1 MLLGIDLGGTTV
13 KLGLCDDSGRVIA
26 RRTIDTDVER
36 GSDDAVIRIA
46 IAARELID
54 DTGSIDTCGIGAPG
68 ELDLHRQYLIRANHF
83 PGWADVALPR
93 RLAEHLGV
101 PVALENDSNCAA
113 WGEFRAGAGRG
124 AKSLACLTLG
134 TGVGGGLVIDGQLW
148 IGANGAAGAFG
159 HIAVDPEGP
168 LCRCG
173 QHGCVEQYASA
184 AAVATRYG
192 RGSARDAFRAAERG
206 EPIAVAAVD
215 WACDGLAAGVANI
228 IHAVQ
233 PDVVVLAGGMAAG
246 VGLLDRVCA
255 GVSRRVRAA
264 WLRSI
269 RIETAALGDDAG
281 WIGAAL
287 WGARAFERNGRQ

>member
-1 MLLGIDLGGTTV
+1 MLLGIDLGGTSV
-13 KLGLCDDSGRVIA
+13 KLGLCDDGGRVIA
-26 RRTIDTDVER
+26 RRTIDTSVER
-36 GSDDAVIRIA
+36 GSDDAVARIA
-46 IAARELID
+46 IAARELIED
-54 DTGSIDTCGIGAPG
+54 NDTVRACGIGAPG
-68 ELDLHRQYLIRANHF
+68 ELDLGRQHLIRANHF
-83 PGWADVALPR
+83 PGWVNVPLARQVADAIGL
-93 RLAEHLGV
+93 

-134 TGVGGGLVIDGQLW
+134 TGVGGGLVIDGELW

-159 HIAVDPEGP
+159 HMAVDPNGP
-168 LCRCG
+168 PCRCG
-173 QHGCVEQYASA
+173 QRGCIEQFASA
-184 AAVATRYG
+184 TAVATRYG
-192 RGSARDAFRAAERG
+192 HGSARDAFEAAARG
-206 EPIAVAAVD
+206 EADAVAAVD

-233 PDVVVLAGGMAAG
+233 PEVVVLAGGMAAAG
-246 VGLLDRVCA
+246 VGLLDRVRA

-269 RIETAALGDDAG
+269 RIELAALGDDAG

-287 WGARAFERNGRQ
+287 NGVRVK

>member
-1 MLLGIDLGGTTV
+1 MLLGIDLGGTSV
-13 KLGLCDDSGRVIA
+13 KLGLCDDGGQVIA
-26 RRTIDTDVER
+26 RRTIDTSVER
-36 GSDDAVIRIA
+36 GSDDAVARIA
-46 IAARELID
+46 IAARELIED
-54 DTGSIDTCGIGAPG
+54 NGTVRAGGIGAPG
-68 ELDLHRQYLIRANHF
+68 ELDLGRRHLIRANHF
-83 PGWADVALPR
+83 PGWVNVPLARQIADAIGL
-93 RLAEHLGV
+93 

-134 TGVGGGLVIDGQLW
+134 TGVGGGLVIDGELW

-159 HIAVDPEGP
+159 HIAVDPNGP
-168 LCRCG
+168 PCRCG
-173 QHGCVEQYASA
+173 QRGCIEQFASA
-184 AAVATRYG
+184 TAVAARYG
-192 RGSARDAFRAAERG
+192 HGSAREAFEAAARG
-206 EPIAVAAVD
+206 EADAVAAVD

-233 PDVVVLAGGMAAG
+233 PDVVVLAGGMAAAG
-246 VGLLDRVCA
+246 VGLLDRVRA

-269 RIETAALGDDAG
+269 RIELAALGDDAG

-287 WGARAFERNGRQ
+287 NGVRVE